1 VKGFII
7 NFYYMSGKTFRRI
20 LGSVVLC
27 SVLTMSL
34 PQASFAMSPATV
46 AQLTTLQNLLQL
58 LQTKTQQLQLLS
70 ASTVSPMM
78 SITSPVAEAFYSGTV
93 TLNAVASTSF
103 TSFTWSIDGVTL
115 ATQSTKSQY
124 ILDTTKYVNGPH
136 SVQAIG
142 IDKAGVTYKSEVW
155 FTIWN
160 QITTSAS
167 ANSTSVTLPVLTD
180 QVDNVDAPPALI
192 KNGATTYWF
201 STFGGPDKGWRKYT
215 GTTSMLFQ
223 QKLWEK
229 TGAQIFS
236 FATQPKSTSTP
247 YDHIWLSHVYQQGQD
262 SIGFIHIENKMDV
275 PMSDPNPIKGRIGLA
290 YSHDYGDTWKY
301 LGDIMVPYDLSGSQN
316 TPGTPFIVKDGY
328 IYAYYD
334 ETMPQANGYSNNGLA
349 VMRADL
355 NSVMTAA
362 VTGKSVPWYKYYNG
376 AWTSPA
382 VSGLA
387 TLLTNVPVSGHIS
400 TDAFYSSYTKKYYIL
415 LSQSA
420 NATRPA
426 ILDLYESTDALHF
439 TFTKRIATR
448 SWSGSV
454 NTSQY
459 DGYNYP
465 TITSADGTD
474 TGVVNRSFYV
484 YAPNFIPDKTPL
496 SIYRYMVTLGDATVV
511 TTAPTTY
518 THSDGFNVTGTTN
531 VWKHYYRDTAGSL
544 VPLSW
549 STTNSAWTSTTTGV
563 SIYSTSALP
572 GTNNS
577 AVISWVAPAAGQARI
592 TTAVSDQN
600 TTCGDGVS
608 LKLLKGSSVVWTG
621 QLKNGD
627 TAGISIDYTSTTKTG
642 DTLNV
647 EVTKGV
653 LDNKCD
659 LTRVNP
665 VVVFTPQ

>member
-1 VKGFII
+1 
-7 NFYYMSGKTFRRI
+7 MSAKSFRRA
-20 LGSVVLC
+20 LGSVFLC
-27 SVLTMSL
+27 SVLAMSL
-34 PQASFAMSPATV
+34 PQLSFAMNQATP

-58 LQTKTQQLQLLS
+58 LQAKTQELQLLS
-70 ASTVSPMM
+70 GTTVSPAMM
-78 SITSPVAEAFYSGTV
+78 SITAPVSEAFYSGTV

-103 TSFTWSIDGVTL
+103 TNFTWSIDEVTL
-115 ATQSTKSQY
+115 STQSTKSQY
-124 ILDTTKYVNGPH
+124 SLDTTKYLNGPH
-136 SVQAIG
+136 SVQAVG
-142 IDKAGVTYKSEVW
+142 TDKAGIVYKSEVW

-160 QITTSAS
+160 PTVTTVNPNA
-167 ANSTSVTLPVLTD
+167 TSVTLPVLTD
-180 QVDNVDAPPALI
+180 QVDNVDASPMLI
-192 KNGATTYWF
+192 KNGTTNYWF

-215 GTTSMLFQ
+215 GTTTMLFQ
-223 QKLWEK
+223 TKLWEK
-229 TGAQIFS
+229 PGSQLFS
-236 FATQPKSTSTP
+236 FAAPSKSPTTIP
-247 YDHIWLSHVYQQGQD
+247 YDHVWLTHVYQQGQD

-275 PMSDPNPIKGRIGLA
+275 TGDTPNPIKGRIGLA

-301 LGDIMVPYDLSGSQN
+301 LGDIMIPYDLNGSQN

-349 VMRADL
+349 VMRAEL

-362 VTGKSVPWYKYYNG
+362 VAGKSVPWYKYYNG
-376 AWTSPA
+376 TWTSPA

-400 TDAFYSSYTKKYYIL
+400 TDAFYSTYTKKYYIL

-439 TFTKRIATR
+439 TFTKRIASR
-448 SWSGSV
+448 AWSGSS

-474 TGVVNRSFYV
+474 TGVINRSFYV
-484 YAPNFIPDKTPL
+484 YAPNFIPGKTPL
-496 SIYRYMVTLGDATVV
+496 SIYRYMVTLGNDTTV
-511 TTAPTTY
+511 TTVPTTY
-518 THSDGFNVTGTTN
+518 THSEGFNVTGTNN
-531 VWKHYYRDTAGSL
+531 VWKHYYRDVNGNLA
-544 VPLSW
+544 PLSW
-549 STTNSAWTSTTTGV
+549 SNTNAAWTNTTAGV
-563 SIYSTSALP
+563 SIYSTAALP
-572 GTNNS
+572 GTSNS
-577 AVISWVAPAAGQARI
+577 AVISWVAPAAGQVHI
-592 TTAVSDQN
+592 TTAISDQN
-600 TTCGDGVS
+600 TACGDGVS
-608 LKLLKGSSVVWTG
+608 LRLLKNTSVVWTG

-627 TAGISIDYTSTTKTG
+627 TVGIPVDYTATLKTG
-642 DTLNV
+642 DTLNL
-647 EVTKGV
+647 EVTKGA

-659 LTRVNP
+659 LTNVNP